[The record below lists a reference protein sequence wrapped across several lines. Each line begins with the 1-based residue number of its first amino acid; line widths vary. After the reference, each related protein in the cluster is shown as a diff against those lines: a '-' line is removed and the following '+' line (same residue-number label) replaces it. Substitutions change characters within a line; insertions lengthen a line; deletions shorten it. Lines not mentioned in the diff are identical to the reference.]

1 MRLIYGI
8 GNDVIEVKRVKNT
21 IEKNPRF
28 LAKYFTESE
37 REYFNKRKMSPQTI
51 AGYFSAKE
59 AVSKAMGTGFRV
71 FNMSDIEIAKDAWG
85 KPEIVLIGKA
95 FEYAKDND
103 IGSILISISH
113 SEKYATAM
121 AVAVLKEEF

>member
-1 MRLIYGI
+1 MIYGI
-8 GNDVIEVKRVKNT
+8 GNDVIEVDRVRKT

-28 LAKYFTESE
+28 LVKYFTESE

-59 AVSKAMGTGFRV
+59 AVSKAMGMGFRF
-71 FNMSDIEIAKDAWG
+71 FNMSDIEIVKDAWG
-85 KPEIVLIGKA
+85 KPEVVLIGKA
-95 FEYAKDND
+95 FEYAKDNN

-121 AVAVLKEEF
+121 AVAVLKEGS